1 MRKDLAESLLAKI
14 MGWSD
19 DEKATE
25 RAYLESFASY
35 KYDEYQQFSPGR
47 RFIESLA
54 LWLNQ
59 FDKGSDRRAAYDF
72 LRRRLIFISN
82 NEMNHL
88 VELTFPT
95 VVRPILIADTATELA
110 VDPCRIKAIVQTTEY
125 RARLRQTLVLGLSD
139 GARTDWFRRANPQDM
154 SNEQVFHAYDVSD
167 AKTEGMVRDL
177 RKHLSKIRDREATDA
192 EAKFRYVVLL
202 DDFSGSGTSFVRDDG
217 AGGWTGKIA
226 KIVDNLTTA
235 GNLGGAIA
243 DENVKIII
251 VLYVA
256 ADQAIDHIVEYLPKL
271 SFGKGTI
278 DFHVIHKLGPSTP
291 LEDEQDKAILAL
303 VADDRFFDDE
313 ADDEHAKVGKTS
325 KRYGYAGCRLSVVL
339 AHNTPNNS
347 IYLLWAEDDQNV
359 LGLFPRVSRHR
370 KLQ

>member
-19 DEKATE
+19 DEKAAE

-59 FDKGSDRRAAYDF
+59 FDEGADRRAAYDF
-72 LRRRLIFISN
+72 VRRRLLFVSH

-95 VVRPILIADTATELA
+95 VVRPILIADTAEELG
-110 VDPCRIKAIVQTTEY
+110 VDACRVKAIVQTTEY
-125 RARLRQTLVLGLSD
+125 RTRLRQTLVLGLSD

-154 SNEQVFHAYDVSD
+154 SNEQVFHAYDISD
-167 AKTEGMVRDL
+167 GKTEGMVKDL
-177 RKHLSKIRDREATDA
+177 RKHLAKILERPATDE
-192 EAKFRYVVLL
+192 EARFRYVLLL
-202 DDFSGSGTSFVRDDG
+202 DDFSGSGTSFVREDG
-217 AGGWTGKIA
+217 QGGWTGKIA
-226 KIVDNLTTA
+226 KIVDKLMKA

-243 DENVKIII
+243 DEGVKVII

-256 ADQAIDHIVEYLPKL
+256 ADQAIDHIKGHLPKL
-271 SFGKGTI
+271 AFGKGTI
-278 DFHVIHKLGPSTP
+278 QFHVVHELGASTP
-291 LEDEQDKAILAL
+291 LEEERDLAILDL
-303 VADDRFFDDE
+303 VGDDRFFDDD
-313 ADDEHAKVGKTS
+313 ADDDHSMVGKTS
-325 KRYGYAGCRLSVVL
+325 KRYGYAACRLPLVL

-347 IYLLWAEDDQNV
+347 IYLLWAEEDQKV